1 MSEPPTCEPRFFE
14 TPEAF
19 RAWLSEHHA
28 TVPELL
34 VGFHKRGSG
43 RPSIS
48 WPESVDQA
56 LCYGWID
63 GVRRSLGAESYTIRF
78 TPRRVGSHW
87 SAVNVAKMAEL
98 TAAGLVDPAGAAVFA
113 ARSENRTAQASYE
126 RAAPAELTPE
136 EYAAFRAEPVAWEWF
151 CGQAPWYRRTALHWV
166 VSAKRPDTRARR
178 LVTLIECSAGH
189 QRYGPIS
196 GHPDR

>member
-1 MSEPPTCEPRFFE
+1 MSEPPTGEPRFFV
-14 TPEAF
+14 TPADF
-19 RAWLSEHHA
+19 RVWLAEHHA
-28 TVPELL
+28 TAPELL

-78 TPRRVGSHW
+78 TPRRAGSHW

-126 RAAPAELTPE
+126 RAAPAELTPQE
-136 EYAAFRAEPVAWEWF
+136 DAAFRAEPVAWEWF

-166 VSAKRPDTRARR
+166 DSAKRPQTRAGR
-178 LVTLIECSAGH
+178 LSTLIERSREG
-189 QRYGPIS
+189 RRIG
-196 GHPDR
+196 